1 VWFKQSH
8 EQATKHIWML
18 VFFLISCSYF
28 PLQSCEDQM
37 IPFLG
42 KNAVHCRVSY
52 KVSSLGSDLI
62 GLLDL
67 STLFEI
73 CQQFLVI

>member
-1 VWFKQSH
+1 
-8 EQATKHIWML
+8 
-18 VFFLISCSYF
+18 
-28 PLQSCEDQM
+28 
-37 IPFLG
+37 LG